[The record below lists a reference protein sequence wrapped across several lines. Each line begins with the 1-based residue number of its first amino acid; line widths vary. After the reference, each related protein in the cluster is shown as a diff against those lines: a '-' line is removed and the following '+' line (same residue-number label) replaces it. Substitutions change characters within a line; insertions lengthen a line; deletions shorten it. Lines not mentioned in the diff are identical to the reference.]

1 MIKIIYPK
9 PKCYFAALVLYT
21 IETKV
26 RGIRLAE
33 NLSRAPKVLCVYS
46 ICAMISETIIYA
58 NSEIFDNVLLPI
70 LNFLVVTYQSL
81 RLKEHIPSSLP
92 ICRYF
97 SGYAGLL
104 RIESSVNE
112 PLCLVKTLSNS

>member
-70 LNFLVVTYQSL
+70 LNFFSSYVSKSQTKGTYSIFTALMQIFF
-81 RLKEHIPSSLP
+81 R
-92 ICRYF
+92 ICRF
-97 SGYAGLL
+97 TAD
-104 RIESSVNE
+104 
-112 PLCLVKTLSNS
+112 